1 VIAKNN
7 IKIAVSS
14 LFSADLPMH
23 ISRGE
28 CSLDLDGM
36 PYCQL
41 LNNKYQPVT
50 DVSRDPGVVMGI
62 RASSVQTFQVEVGT
76 RAHCQ
81 VSLLV
86 CFVHQA
92 TYGTR
97 VSGVAPFI
105 STDE

>member
-1 VIAKNN
+1 MH
-7 IKIAVSS
+7 SS
-14 LFSADLPMH
+14 
-23 ISRGE
+23 REE
-28 CSLDLDGM
+28 CNLGLDGM

-92 TYGTR
+92 TYVTR
-97 VSGVAPFI
+97 VSGLSSFI
-105 STDE
+105 STDK